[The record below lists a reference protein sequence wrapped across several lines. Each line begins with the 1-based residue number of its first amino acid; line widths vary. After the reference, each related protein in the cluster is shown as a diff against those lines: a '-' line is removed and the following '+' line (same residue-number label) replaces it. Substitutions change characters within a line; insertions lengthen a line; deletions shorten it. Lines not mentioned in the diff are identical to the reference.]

1 VRVKD
6 PEQADVFFVPFF
18 SSLSFNTY
26 GRIMLGPEAKID
38 KLLQMGVVEMLMES
52 KWWQAS
58 QGRDHVIV
66 AHHPNAFRYCF
77 QRWFLKLSL
86 LLSPACLIANSRIQ

>member
-1 VRVKD
+1 
-6 PEQADVFFVPFF
+6 
-18 SSLSFNTY
+18 
-26 GRIMLGPEAKID
+26 
-38 KLLQMGVVEMLMES
+38 MGVVEMLMES

-58 QGRDHVIV
+58 QGHDHVII

-86 LLSPACLIANSRIQ
+86 LLPLFCLQLAYLLVFSNKTILL

>member
-1 VRVKD
+1 
-6 PEQADVFFVPFF
+6 
-18 SSLSFNTY
+18 
-26 GRIMLGPEAKID
+26 
-38 KLLQMGVVEMLMES
+38 MGVVEMLMES

-58 QGRDHVIV
+58 QGHDHVIV

-86 LLSPACLIANSRIQ
+86 LLSQACLLILGFSNKTSLLCEYCS